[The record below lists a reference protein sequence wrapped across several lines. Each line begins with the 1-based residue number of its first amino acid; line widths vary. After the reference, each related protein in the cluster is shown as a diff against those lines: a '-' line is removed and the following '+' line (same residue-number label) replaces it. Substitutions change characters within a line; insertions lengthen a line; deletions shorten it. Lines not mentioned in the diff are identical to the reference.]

1 MTPANSNSTAPNTMP
16 NAVPKMYLADM
27 SVVTPIGNTA
37 QELHNNYQQNA
48 VNFVLSDF
56 YTEQGLQI
64 TMGEVDDKQLP
75 SLVKDPTR
83 PKSVYYAR
91 LLKLANQ
98 ALNQLSSPA
107 PLPCLLAMTEQY
119 PSLPKFHPDFAK
131 LLKKQLQQDE
141 SKIDWEQFR
150 HYCLGR
156 AGGFALLDL
165 ALQSL
170 NANAGQQI
178 LVGGI
183 DSYQNT
189 DVIKHLSSRHR
200 LMAEGINGFVPSEG
214 AGFLRLTLN
223 KSEALVKNGGII
235 AISPPGLSMENG
247 HLYSQKPNRGQGL
260 TAAIKQALQYTDAP
274 VAQVF
279 SCFNGE
285 SLSISE
291 NSSALLR
298 NKENISEKSTENSLA
313 KSTGDLGAASGIIL
327 IANAAEQ
334 LFQLGYNQTYLLY
347 TASDQAHRSAV
358 CLQFESLT

>member
-1 MTPANSNSTAPNTMP
+1 MTSANTNSTI
-16 NAVPKMYLADM
+16 PKMYIADM
-27 SVVTPIGNTA
+27 SVVTPIGNTP
-37 QELHNNYQQNA
+37 QELHNNYQKNA

-64 TMGEVDDKQLP
+64 TMGEVDDEQLP
-75 SLVKDPTR
+75 SLVKDPSR
-83 PKSVYYAR
+83 PKSVYYSR
-91 LLKLANQ
+91 LLKLASQ
-98 ALNQLSSPA
+98 ALNQLSSSS

-141 SKIDWEQFR
+141 SKIDWNQFK
-150 HYCLGR
+150 HYSLGR

-165 ALQSL
+165 ALKSL
-170 NANAGQQI
+170 NTNIAQQI

-183 DSYQNT
+183 DNYQNT
-189 DVIKHLSSRHR
+189 DVIKHLSGRHR

-223 KSEALVKNGGII
+223 KNEALIKNGGII
-235 AISPPGLSMENG
+235 AITPPGLSMENG
-247 HLYSQKPNRGQGL
+247 HLYSEQPNRGQGL
-260 TAAIKQALQYTDAP
+260 TSAIKQALRYTDTHIT
-274 VAQVF
+274 QVF

-298 NKENISEKSTENSLA
+298 NKEKISEKSTENSLA
-313 KSTGDLGAASGIIL
+313 KNTGDLGAASGIVL

-334 LFQLGYNQTYLLY
+334 LSLHGYNQTYLLY